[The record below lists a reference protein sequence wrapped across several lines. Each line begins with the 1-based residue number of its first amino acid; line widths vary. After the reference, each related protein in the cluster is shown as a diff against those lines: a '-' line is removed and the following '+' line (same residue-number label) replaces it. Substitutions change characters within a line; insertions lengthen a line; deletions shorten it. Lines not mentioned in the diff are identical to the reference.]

1 MHFLEL
7 IKISFLRE
15 LTSESH
21 FTMSNLM
28 KRKRVVISVQEKLT
42 AIKRL
47 NKGVSLRSVAK
58 NYCVGISTVSEWRKY
73 RKKKIEQWCSAAFL
87 KVCSAE
93 PQGSAKDAQGL
104 RSRRLVPMASQSP
117 KIYPLKSTK
126 N

>member
-73 RKKKIEQWCSAAFL
+73 RKKKKLNNGVVQRFSKCAPRSPRAPRKMRRGSAA
-87 KVCSAE
+87 A
-93 PQGSAKDAQGL
+93 A
-104 RSRRLVPMASQSP
+104 
-117 KIYPLKSTK
+117 
-126 N
+126 

>member
-21 FTMSNLM
+21 FTMSNIM
-28 KRKRVVISVQEKLT
+28 KRKRVVVSVQEKLT

-87 KVCSAE
+87 KV
-93 PQGSAKDAQGL
+93 GSAKDAQGL